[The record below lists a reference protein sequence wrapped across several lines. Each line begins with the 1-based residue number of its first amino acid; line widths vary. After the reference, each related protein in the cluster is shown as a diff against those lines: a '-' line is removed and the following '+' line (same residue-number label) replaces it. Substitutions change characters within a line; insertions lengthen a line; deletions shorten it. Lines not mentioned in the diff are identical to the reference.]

1 MFPEIFLNKFEYPN
15 KLSPIKIESTFD
27 IISSNKA
34 KYVTRL
40 NINRLNVGYKKSST
54 FTSICF

>member
-34 KYVTRL
+34 KY
-40 NINRLNVGYKKSST
+40 INRLNVGYKKSST